1 MTPPVTLWRGSTA
14 PGATEAPAVGALC
27 AAPTGPGG
35 WTLGGSAGT
44 TSFAASA
51 GCVIKTS
58 GAVASGCV
66 AASCNTACRTTDP
79 QPVGE
84 LGRIKNCI
92 PKASNTAWNSSDMAI
107 ATERRRSAS
116 AWLRRRKL
124 STLKIFLRGRFTG
137 CSKATAAPRVRS
149 GRLLELG
156 R

>member
-1 MTPPVTLWRGSTA
+1 
-14 PGATEAPAVGALC
+14 
-27 AAPTGPGG
+27 
-35 WTLGGSAGT
+35 
-44 TSFAASA
+44 
-51 GCVIKTS
+51 
-58 GAVASGCV
+58 
-66 AASCNTACRTTDP
+66 
-79 QPVGE
+79 
-84 LGRIKNCI
+84 
-92 PKASNTAWNSSDMAI
+92 MAI

>member
-1 MTPPVTLWRGSTA
+1 MEALHSPLSARRLAVAVITSAVCACTLLPMQVDRSATA
-14 PGATEAPAVGALC
+14 PAL
-27 AAPTGPGG
+27 
-35 WTLGGSAGT
+35 
-44 TSFAASA
+44 
-51 GCVIKTS
+51 S
-58 GAVASGCV
+58 GY
-66 AASCNTACRTTDP
+66 
-79 QPVGE
+79 
-84 LGRIKNCI
+84 GR
-92 PKASNTAWNSSDMAI
+92 SDMAI